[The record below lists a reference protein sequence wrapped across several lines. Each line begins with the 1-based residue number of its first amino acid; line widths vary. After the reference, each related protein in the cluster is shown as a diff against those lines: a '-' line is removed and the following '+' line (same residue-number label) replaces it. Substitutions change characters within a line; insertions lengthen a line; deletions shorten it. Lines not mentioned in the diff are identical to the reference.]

1 MEANRCH
8 LVAVRPALAVV
19 GLALLVFSCAPGY
32 TAPPVSGQL
41 VKASRAPQSR
51 LERGYQVHQA
61 KCAKCHPFEDPA
73 GYGADELTHEI
84 MPEMAR
90 KSKLDPADA
99 QAVLAYLLAASKMP
113 PPLKEG

>member
-1 MEANRCH
+1 MEANRYH

-19 GLALLVFSCAPGY
+19 GLALLVVSCAPGY
-32 TAPPVSGQL
+32 TAPPVSAQL
-41 VKASRAPQSR
+41 AKASPTPQSR

-73 GYGADELTHEI
+73 DYEVAALTHEI
-84 MPEMAR
+84 MPVMAR
-90 KSKLDPADA
+90 KSKLEPADA
-99 QAVLAYLLAASKMP
+99 QAVLAYLLAARKLP